1 MLRWRGPTQDRL
13 FLEHN
18 PSQKMASTTSTTIT
32 CIQVP
37 SITLS
42 QELVPSWFGHPAILL
57 TRPIGG
63 EETVTATVNVNELKE
78 TTQELNCSSNLF
90 VATRTIGAEGG
101 RVDKP
106 LGQLDKVRV

>member
-1 MLRWRGPTQDRL
+1 MQDRL

-18 PSQKMASTTSTTIT
+18 PSQKMASTTIT

-42 QELVPSWFGHPAILL
+42 HELVPSWFGNPAILL
-57 TRPIGG
+57 TRPIGD

-78 TTQELNCSSNLF
+78 ITQELNCSSNLF
-90 VATRTIGAEGG
+90 VVTRNIGAEDGG
-101 RVDKP
+101 ADKP
-106 LGQLDKVRV
+106 LSQLDIVRV

>member
-1 MLRWRGPTQDRL
+1 MQDRL

-32 CIQVP
+32 CVQVP

-42 QELVPSWFGHPAILL
+42 QELVPSWFGNPAILL

-78 TTQELNCSSNLF
+78 ITQELNCSSNLF
-90 VATRTIGAEGG
+90 VATRTIGAEDG

-106 LGQLDKVRV
+106 LGQLDIVRV

>member
-1 MLRWRGPTQDRL
+1 
-13 FLEHN
+13 
-18 PSQKMASTTSTTIT
+18 MASTTSTIIT

-42 QELVPSWFGHPAILL
+42 HELVPSWFGHPSILL

-78 TTQELNCSSNLF
+78 ITQELNCSSNLS
-90 VATRTIGAEGG
+90 TRTIGAEDGG
-101 RVDKP
+101 VDKS
-106 LGQLDKVRV
+106 LGQLDIVRV